1 MLDIRTIRE
10 READVRA
17 ALQFKRSDVN
27 LDEVIALD
35 KERRR
40 LLTEVETLKS
50 QRNTVSKQIGLLRQR
65 VANSPSDENISAF
78 LTNDVVKSI
87 NYNNAQ
93 SLDGIQMQVRDLG
106 EKIADKDK
114 HASRLD
120 TQLKDLLLRIPN
132 IPHPS
137 APDGTDATANVAVRQ
152 NGTPKNFDFKPK
164 THVELGES
172 LGILDFERATRMT
185 GAGFPLYVGL
195 GARLERALIQFMLDL
210 HTREHGYTEVSTPFV
225 VNSASMTGTGQLPKM
240 AEDMYHVNADD
251 LWLIPT
257 AEVSITNIYREEII
271 AKPLPVYLTAYSPCF
286 RREAGAAGAGTRGLI
301 RVHQFDKVEMV
312 KFVAPETSYDEL
324 EKLVANAE
332 TVLQKLGLCYRVLLL
347 CKGDMSFAAA
357 KCYDIELWA
366 PGQNGWL
373 EVSSCSNFE
382 DFQARRAGIRYR
394 DAKGKVRFVHTLNGS
409 GVALARL
416 VVAIMENGQ
425 QADGSI
431 VLPEAIRPYMG
442 GLDRI
447 AALK

>member
-1 MLDIRTIRE
+1 MLDIKTIRE

-17 ALQFKRSDVN
+17 ALQFKRSDAN
-27 LDEVIALD
+27 LDAILALD
-35 KERRR
+35 KERRG
-40 LLTEVETLKS
+40 LLTEVEALKN
-50 QRNTVSKQIGLLRQR
+50 QRNVESKKLGEIKRAGG
-65 VANSPSDENISAF
+65 DISA
-78 LTNDVVKSI
+78 
-87 NYNNAQ
+87 Q
-93 SLDGIQMQVRDLG
+93 QVTMRELG
-106 EKIADKDK
+106 DRITEMDKRATETD
-114 HASRLD
+114 S
-120 TQLKDLLLRIPN
+120 QLQDLLLRVPN
-132 IPHPS
+132 IPHQS
-137 APDGTDATANVAVRQ
+137 APDGTDASANVAVRQ
-152 NGTPKNFDFKPK
+152 HGTPKTFDFKPK

-172 LGILDFERATRMT
+172 LGILDFERATRLT

-240 AEDMYHVNADD
+240 AEDMYHVTADD

-257 AEVSITNIYREEII
+257 AEVPITNIYREEII

-312 KFVAPETSYDEL
+312 KFVVPETSYDEL

-394 DAKGKVRFVHTLNGS
+394 DAKGKTRFVHTLNGS

-425 QADGSI
+425 QPDGSI

-442 GLDRI
+442 GIERI
-447 AALK
+447 APAK